1 MHDTFTKLI
10 CLLERIKEMKQVMYD
25 IITDYIL
32 ASFIQYTSNP
42 ITSPN
47 TRKLEY
53 IKKKGF
59 SKICQPDINKNK
71 NKRIR

>member
-1 MHDTFTKLI
+1 MN
-10 CLLERIKEMKQVMYD
+10 D
-25 IITDYIL
+25 IITDYLL

-53 IKKKGF
+53 MKKGF
-59 SKICQPDINKNK
+59 SKICQPDIKKNK
-71 NKRIR
+71 NK